1 MLTVAP
7 FQPVVLADG
16 VPTKTDAAV
25 DEGARNGARGEVGT
39 CGQAG
44 CEAGEGQEDGREDR
58 SEPRHGV

>member
-44 CEAGEGQEDGREDR
+44 CEAGEGQ
-58 SEPRHGV
+58 